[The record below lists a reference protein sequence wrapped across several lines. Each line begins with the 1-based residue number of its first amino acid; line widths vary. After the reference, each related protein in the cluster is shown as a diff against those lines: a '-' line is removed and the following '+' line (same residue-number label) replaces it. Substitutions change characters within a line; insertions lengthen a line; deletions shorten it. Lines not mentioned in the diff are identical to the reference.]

1 MSTATMKTT
10 FYSTMPSPIG
20 ELTLVSDGSALIG
33 IYMERRLQEPPE
45 PENGIAAG
53 SRPEGWVREG
63 WIRDDD
69 VLGEARRQLAAYFDG
84 TLTAFDLPIDMRG
97 TPFQLQV
104 WEALRSIPFGET
116 VSYAEIARRI
126 GNATAVRAVGA
137 ANGRNPVSIIV
148 PCHRVIGADG
158 SLTGYGGGIE
168 RKKWLLAHE
177 ERLRMK
183 P

>member
-1 MSTATMKTT
+1 MTVATMTT
-10 FYSTMPSPIG
+10 ILYSTMPSPIG
-20 ELTLVSDGSALIG
+20 ELTLVGDGSKLTG
-33 IYMERRLQEPPE
+33 ILMERDLATGAHGPL
-45 PENGIAAG
+45 
-53 SRPEGWVREG
+53 VREG

-69 VLGEARRQLAAYFDG
+69 ALLDARRQLAAYFEG
-84 TLTAFDLPIDMRG
+84 ELTMFDLPIVMEG
-97 TPFQLQV
+97 TPFQMRV
-104 WEALRSIPFGET
+104 WESLRSIPFGET

-137 ANGRNPVSIIV
+137 ANGRNPVAIVV

-177 ERLRMK
+177 ERVRGGRR
-183 P
+183 